1 MSLEQ
6 NKLSSSQEFRGE
18 RFNRGTDK
26 PQSDFSQRLSRWW
39 DDSPK
44 TVFLMPTILII
55 LFLSVF
61 PLLVSLYLSFSR
73 VQLVRGGFKVT
84 FIRWQNYAKLL
95 KGSEERHFLGKM
107 TEPTDTWKAIFAL
120 LVAFGIYF
128 VVFQFIKMPRR
139 NPFNITFQAVT
150 LLYSAAL
157 VWVIPT
163 TLSGQLLPGTLE
175 IRKLMGDYGEPPLLW
190 RTIFWLSI
198 GLVVYYSATQLIN
211 RTPINVFG
219 FAFRVATVAFAASL
233 LWLSMI
239 TLNEEG
245 LPGTLVV
252 TLIFVF
258 GGVTTQYLLG
268 LGLALLLTQNLPG
281 RRFFR
286 VIYLLPMMITPVGI
300 GFLFRMMTDTDKGPF
315 APLWVAAGLRDFAWV
330 TSPTASRV
338 AVIIGDTW
346 QWTPFVF
353 IILLAALEG
362 VSQDTVEAALVD
374 GANRLQLFRH
384 IIVPQIV
391 PVSTT
396 VLLIRLIESFKMLDM
411 PQIMTNGAPGT
422 ATESVTLQA
431 FNAWRALDLGG
442 AAALAYLLLIVSTF
456 VAVVFVN
463 IIRRSLLERV

>member
-6 NKLSSSQEFRGE
+6 SKLSTKPDIRGK
-18 RFNRGTDK
+18 RFNLSTD
-26 PQSDFSQRLSRWW
+26 QVQESFSQRLERWW

-44 TVFLMPTILII
+44 TVFLLPTVLMI

-61 PLLVSLYLSFSR
+61 PLMVSLYLSFSR
-73 VQLVRGGFKVT
+73 VQFVKGGFDVT
-84 FIRWQNYAKLL
+84 FIRWQNYKKLL
-95 KGSEERHFLGKM
+95 AGSEERHFLGKM
-107 TEPTDTWKAIFAL
+107 TEPSDTWKAIFVL
-120 LVAFGIYF
+120 LTAFAIYY
-128 VVFQFIKMPRR
+128 VVFLFIKTLKR
-139 NPFNITFQAVT
+139 NPFNLVFQGVT
-150 LLYSAAL
+150 LLYTAAL

-163 TLSGQLLPGTLE
+163 TLTNQLLPGTE
-175 IRKLMGDYGEPPLLW
+175 AIRDIMGRYGEPPLLW

-198 GLVVYYSATQLIN
+198 GLVVYYAVTQRLN
-211 RTPINVFG
+211 RAPINVFG
-219 FAFRVATVAFAASL
+219 FAFRLAAVAFASSL
-233 LWLSMI
+233 LWLTLI
-239 TLNEEG
+239 TLNDEG
-245 LPGTLVV
+245 LPGTLIV
-252 TLIFVF
+252 TLVFVF
-258 GGVTTQYLLG
+258 AGITVQYLLG

-300 GFLFRMMTDTDKGPF
+300 GFLFRMMTDTGKGPF
-315 APLWVAAGLRDFAWV
+315 APVWEAVGLQDFAWV

-374 GANRLQLFRH
+374 GANRSQLFRH
-384 IIVPQIV
+384 IVLPQVI

-396 VLLIRLIESFKMLDM
+396 VLLIRLIESFKILDM

-431 FNAWRALDLGG
+431 YNAWRALDWGG

-456 VAVVFVN
+456 AAVFFVN
-463 IIRRSLLERV
+463 IVRRDLLERV